1 MGPLGVQEIIVIFI
15 LALVLFGPKKLPEL
29 GRMLGKTISEFRK
42 AKDELRNSWE
52 SHMSEIERETNI
64 SEAERELQDKP
75 SHTDAVAEHED
86 EYSYS
91 YEDYDRYEA
100 EEPEEVEMEAVA
112 AHPAETAAHA
122 AKSEPASEPHEVS
135 TPHSAPARSNGT
147 SPGAS
152 APVSAKEEHPAA

>member
-1 MGPLGVQEIIVIFI
+1 MGPLGVQEIIIIFI

-29 GRMLGKTISEFRK
+29 GRMLGKTVSEFRK

-52 SHMSEIERETNI
+52 SHMAEIERETQEK
-64 SEAERELQDKP
+64 S
-75 SHTDAVAEHED
+75 SHTEPTAEHTEHEHED

-100 EEPEEVEMEAVA
+100 EEPEEVGMEPAA
-112 AHPAETAAHA
+112 AHATETAAHP
-122 AKSEPASEPHEVS
+122 AKSEPASEHQEVS

-147 SPGAS
+147 SPAAP
-152 APVSAKEEHPAA
+152 APVSTKEEHPAA